1 MGAETWMQLGR
12 IGFNAIDGLGNWW
25 ADKIN
30 EKKTQEDLQ
39 EQRELEESYRER
51 ILGPGQGGGFSGHL
65 ASRDESKLK
74 YFMPTIQSAAEMG
87 TYQLATNIPEWI
99 KKFKAKRAAKDSNSV
114 GNPENT
120 GDATAEGLT
129 DIPIAAAGEG
139 NPSVQNNL
147 GMNSTGNPVGMAF
160 PDNLIMG
167 SEGMDA
173 EQLASVAK
181 IAMMFAKKGTKLI
194 PKQK

>member
-51 ILGPGQGGGFSGHL
+51 ILGSGQGGGFSGHL

-74 YFMPTIQSAAEMG
+74 YFMPTIQSATEMG
-87 TYQLATNIPEWI
+87 TYQLATHIPSWLNKM
-99 KKFKAKRAAKDSNSV
+99 KKKPAKDANSV
-114 GNPENT
+114 EKPDNT
-120 GDATAEGLT
+120 GDATADGLT
-129 DIPIAAAGEG
+129 DVPIAAAGTG

-160 PDNLIMG
+160 PGNLIMG

-194 PKQK
+194 PRQK